1 MVKDGAV
8 GGVALAHVAVA
19 EGTDE
24 YVIDGKNEHFPKG
37 LIGAIV
43 LVGDSGGNV
52 MGVAKVGD
60 LGG

>member
-1 MVKDGAV
+1 M
-8 GGVALAHVAVA
+8 A

-24 YVIDGKNEHFPKG
+24 YVIDGKNEDFPKG

-60 LGG
+60 LGA